1 MDKKQIIKEIE
12 KKIKGYGGILFFNNI
27 ILLSLT
33 IFTLKDIIG
42 LIILMSVIINFYG
55 LIALLTHV
63 YDIIEERYD
72 EFIEREEYSKKQ
84 SLKDKILDFLTIMWF
99 VIPIYIL
106 IIITMLPLNLLIA
119 IIIIT
124 MLFIIWAI
132 IPYLLCK
139 NKKE

>member
-1 MDKKQIIKEIE
+1 MDRKQIIKEIE
-12 KKIKGYGGILFFNNI
+12 NKIDNYGGILFFNNI
-27 ILLSLT
+27 ILLSLI
-33 IFTLKDIIG
+33 IFTLKDMIG
-42 LIILMSVIINFYG
+42 LIILISAIINFYG
-55 LIALLTHV
+55 LIALLTYV

-106 IIITMLPLNLLIA
+106 IIIIMLPLNLLIII

-124 MLFIIWAI
+124 LFIIWAI
-132 IPYLLCK
+132 TPYLLCK